1 MSATVPAAAGEPA
14 PAGRPSTPATARRT
28 VAWLGTHGPAIVGA
42 LVAAAVSMLVAA
54 LVLNVGEGHLS
65 QPWNYASE
73 GDTKFYLL
81 LIKGILAHGS
91 YQVNPSVGAP
101 FGLQLYDF
109 PQGGD
114 NLSLLIVRVLGLFSQ
129 NPAWVL
135 NVFFLLTFALVAV
148 SAFAALRLLGV
159 SVAAAIVG
167 ACLFALLPYHFYRG
181 ESQVLLSAYYG
192 VPLGAL
198 LFMRL
203 WVAPGLFARRRARSR
218 QDDGAPASATGARAA
233 TARRWPARAGDRL
246 SGATL
251 LTVACC
257 VVVGSTGLYYAVFAI
272 LLLLAGS
279 ALALLADGGS
289 RRSPIGGRGRGA
301 SLSGVLAAALIALTL
316 AANLAPTLSYR
327 AQHGANTAIKRTTIE
342 ADQFGL
348 RLSDLLLP
356 VEAYRLAPFSK
367 VNQRYIE
374 ATSTGYCEACYE
386 NLGAVGS
393 IGFLWL
399 ALIALVSIASAVGAV
414 AAGAAGGGGESGAA
428 GAPEGRS
435 KLASILAR
443 RMGPRSLY
451 RPAALG
457 VSLSF
462 VLATIGGLSSLIA
475 FFVTRDIRGWNRIS
489 LFIAFF
495 SLLAA
500 MLGLDAGLRRLAGR
514 VSPRG
519 AATGAGAAACA
530 AVLAL
535 GIADET
541 TSFFVPKYE
550 KDAKQWVSD
559 ATFVREIEARMP
571 HGAAIFQL
579 PYVPFPEGYGATGT
593 SVSAP
598 NPNFGTTYELARG
611 PIHSDRLRWSYAA
624 MKGRPADWQA
634 PLATQPLY
642 LSLAAAAADGF
653 DGLWVD
659 PHGYSAAARP
669 RLAPVL
675 ERVLGVQ
682 PLFSPAHDLTFYDL
696 RPFAARLA
704 LAHPAAQLA
713 QLRASTLH
721 PLRTACGTEGIELTN
736 PSPLAREATLQMRIY
751 MHAAHPVTLLI
762 HYPGAVN
769 EQRALTTTPVRIQ
782 RALSVPPGTSTI
794 GFSLAGTPAP
804 LQPRISGPVIEQPTL
819 TEPALTPFISPL
831 PGQPGLRAARMQ
843 AGFVPPPCLQ
853 SVEAV
858 ASAAG

>member
-1 MSATVPAAAGEPA
+1 MSQAATPSAAGGTA
-14 PAGRPSTPATARRT
+14 PATGPTPGTGAR
-28 VAWLGTHGPAIVGA
+28 VPNWLRGHGLVVLGA
-42 LVAAAVSMLVAA
+42 LVAAAVSVFVAA
-54 LVLNVGEGHLS
+54 LVLNVSEGHLS
-65 QPWNYASE
+65 LPWSYASE

-81 LIKGILAHGS
+81 LIKGILSHGS
-91 YQVNPSVGAP
+91 YQVNPSLGAP

-114 NLSLLIVRVLGLFSQ
+114 NLSLLIVRALGLFSQ

-135 NVFFLLTFALVAV
+135 NVFFLLTFALVAAT
-148 SAFAALRLLGV
+148 AFAALRLLSV
-159 SVAAAIVG
+159 SIGAAIVG
-167 ACLFALLPYHFYRG
+167 ACIFALLPYHFYRG

-203 WVAPGLFARRRARSR
+203 WLAPGLFARRAGTR
-218 QDDGAPASATGARAA
+218 DGG
-233 TARRWPARAGDRL
+233 TAKPWPARVGSWL
-246 SGATL
+246 SGTTL
-251 LTVACC
+251 LTIVCC
-257 VVVGSTGLYYAVFAI
+257 LVIGSTGLYYAVFAI
-272 LLLLAGS
+272 LLLLSGG
-279 ALALLADGGS
+279 ALALLV
-289 RRSPIGGRGRGA
+289 GRGRFA
-301 SLSGVLAAALIALTL
+301 FFSGVLAAAVVALTL
-316 AANLAPTLSYR
+316 AANISPTLSYR

-356 VEAYRLAPFSK
+356 VEAHRFGALSN
-367 VNQRYIE
+367 VNQKYIE

-399 ALIALVSIASAVGAV
+399 GLIALVAIAGILGAGGV
-414 AAGAAGGGGESGAA
+414 AGAL
-428 GAPEGRS
+428 R
-435 KLASILAR
+435 R
-443 RMGPRSLY
+443 RMGPESIY

-500 MLGLDAGLRRLAGR
+500 MLGLDAGLRRLSAR
-514 VSPRG
+514 VSSRASAIG
-519 AATGAGAAACA
+519 VGTIVCA
-530 AVLAL
+530 VVLTL
-535 GIADET
+535 GIVDET
-541 TSFFVPKYE
+541 SSFFVPKYE

-571 HGAAIFQL
+571 SGAAIFQL

-598 NPNFGTTYELARG
+598 NPNYGTTYELARG
-611 PIHSDRLRWSYAA
+611 PIHASNRLRWSYGA

-642 LSLAAAAADGF
+642 LSLVAAAANGF

-659 PHGYSAAARP
+659 PHGYSATARP
-669 RLAPVL
+669 RLVPML
-675 ERVLGVQ
+675 ERILGVY
-682 PLFSPAHDLTFYDL
+682 PLFSPAHDLMFFDL

-704 LAHPAAQLA
+704 RLYPSPQLA
-713 QLRASTLH
+713 SLRAGTLY
-721 PLRTACGTEGIELTN
+721 PLRTACGTEGIELSN
-736 PSPLAREATLQMRIY
+736 PSSVASEATLQMRIY

-762 HYPGAVN
+762 HYPGGVN
-769 EQRALTTTPVRIQ
+769 ESRSLTSAPVQIRRTLI
-782 RALSVPPGTSTI
+782 VPSGASTI
-794 GFSLAGTPAP
+794 GFSLVGPPAP
-804 LQPRISGPVIEQPTL
+804 LEPRVSGPVVEQPTL
-819 TEPALTPFISPL
+819 TEPELTPFLAPL
-831 PGQPGLRAARMQ
+831 PGEPGLSAARVQ

-858 ASAAG
+858 GPTSSG

>member
-1 MSATVPAAAGEPA
+1 MRHSLTV
-14 PAGRPSTPATARRT
+14 
-28 VAWLGTHGPAIVGA
+28 LGA
-42 LVAAAVSMLVAA
+42 LVAALVSMVVAV

-65 QPWNYASE
+65 LPWNYASE

-81 LIKGILAHGS
+81 LIKGILSHGS
-91 YQVNPSVGAP
+91 YQVNPSLGAP

-114 NLSLLIVRVLGLFSQ
+114 NLSLLIVRWLGLFSQ

-148 SAFAALRLLGV
+148 TAFAALRLLSV
-159 SVAAAIVG
+159 SSGAAIVG
-167 ACLFALLPYHFYRG
+167 ACIFALLPYHFYRG

-203 WVAPGLFARRRARSR
+203 WLAPGLFARRTGSASA
-218 QDDGAPASATGARAA
+218 QGAHENAPAS
-233 TARRWPARAGDRL
+233 RWPARIGSWL
-246 SGATL
+246 SGTTL
-251 LTVACC
+251 LTIVCC
-257 VVVGSTGLYYAVFAI
+257 LVIGSTGLYYAVFAI
-272 LLLLAGS
+272 LLLLSGGS
-279 ALALLADGGS
+279 LALFA
-289 RRSPIGGRGRGA
+289 GRGRFA
-301 SLSGVLAAALIALTL
+301 FFSAVLAASLVALTL
-316 AANLAPTLSYR
+316 AANISPTLSYR
-327 AQHGANTAIKRTTIE
+327 SAHGANTAIKRTTIE

-356 VEAYRLAPFSK
+356 VEAHRFGPLSG
-367 VNQRYIE
+367 VNQKYIE

-393 IGFLWL
+393 VGFLWL
-399 ALIALVSIASAVGAV
+399 GLIALVAIAGVLG
-414 AAGAAGGGGESGAA
+414 AGGMA
-428 GAPEGRS
+428 GSLR
-435 KLASILAR
+435 R
-443 RMGPRSLY
+443 RMGPTSIY

-500 MLGLDAGLRRLAGR
+500 MLGLDAGLRRLSAR
-514 VSPRG
+514 VSSR
-519 AATGAGAAACA
+519 ASAIGAGAIVCA

-535 GIADET
+535 GIVDET
-541 TSFFVPKYE
+541 SSFFVPKYE
-550 KDAKQWVSD
+550 KDAKQWISD
-559 ATFVREIEARMP
+559 ASFVREIEARMP
-571 HGAAIFQL
+571 AGAAIFQL

-598 NPNFGTTYELARG
+598 NPNYGTTYELARG
-611 PIHSDRLRWSYAA
+611 PIHASSRLRWSYGAI
-624 MKGRPADWQA
+624 KGRPADWQA

-642 LSLAAAAADGF
+642 LSLVAAAANGF

-659 PHGYSAAARP
+659 PHGYSATARP
-669 RLAPVL
+669 RLAPML
-675 ERVLGVQ
+675 ERILGAY
-682 PLFSPAHDLTFYDL
+682 PLFSPAHDLMFFDL
-696 RPFAARLA
+696 RRFAARVAGLY
-704 LAHPAAQLA
+704 PSSQLA
-713 QLRASTLH
+713 ALRDGTLY
-721 PLRTACGTEGIELTN
+721 PLRTACGTEGIELSN
-736 PSPLAREATLQMRIY
+736 PSLLAREATLQMRIY

-769 EQRALTTTPVRIQ
+769 EQRLLTTTAVQIR
-782 RALSVPPGTSTI
+782 RALSVPPGNSTI
-794 GFSLAGTPAP
+794 GFSLVGPPAP
-804 LQPRISGPVIEQPTL
+804 LQPRVSGPVVEQPTL
-819 TEPALTPFISPL
+819 TEPALTAFLAPP
-831 PGQPGLRAARMQ
+831 PGQPGRSAARMQ
-843 AGFVPPPCLQ
+843 AGFIPPPCLQ

-858 ASAAG
+858 GSSSSGG

>member
-1 MSATVPAAAGEPA
+1 MNQAATPSAAADSVTA
-14 PAGRPSTPATARRT
+14 ARPPLSVGARDA
-28 VAWLGTHGPAIVGA
+28 AWLRAHGLALIGA
-42 LVAAAVSMLVAA
+42 FAAAVVSVLVAA

-65 QPWNYASE
+65 LPWNYASE

-81 LIKGILAHGS
+81 LIKGILTHGS
-91 YQVNPSVGAP
+91 YQVNPSLGAP

-114 NLSLLIVRVLGLFSQ
+114 NLSLLIVRALGLFSQ

-148 SAFAALRLLGV
+148 TAFAAMRLLGV
-159 SVAAAIVG
+159 SIGAAIVG
-167 ACLFALLPYHFYRG
+167 ACIFALLPYHFYRG

-203 WVAPGLFARRRARSR
+203 WVAPGLFARGS
-218 QDDGAPASATGARAA
+218 
-233 TARRWPARAGDRL
+233 RRWL
-246 SGATL
+246 SPTTL

-257 VVVGSTGLYYAVFAI
+257 LVVGSTGLYYAVFAI
-272 LLLLAGS
+272 LLLFAGS
-279 ALALLADGGS
+279 ALALLV
-289 RRSPIGGRGRGA
+289 GRGRT
-301 SLSGVLAAALIALTL
+301 SFFSGVIAAALIALTL
-316 AANLAPTLSYR
+316 AANISPTLSYR
-327 AQHGANTAIKRTTIE
+327 AQHGADIAIKRTTIE

-356 VEAYRLAPFSK
+356 VEAHRFGPFTN

-399 ALIALVSIASAVGAV
+399 GLVALVAIAGIVGAGGL
-414 AAGAAGGGGESGAA
+414 AGAL
-428 GAPEGRS
+428 GRRIGTR
-435 KLASILAR
+435 SI
-443 RMGPRSLY
+443 Y

-475 FFVTRDIRGWNRIS
+475 FFLTRDIRGWNRIS
-489 LFIAFF
+489 LFVAFF

-500 MLGLDAGLRRLAGR
+500 MLGLDAGLRRLTAHVSSR
-514 VSPRG
+514 V
-519 AATGAGAAACA
+519 AAIGAGAAVCA
-530 AVLAL
+530 VVMAL
-535 GIADET
+535 GIVDET
-541 TSFFVPKYE
+541 SSFFVPKYA

-559 ATFVREIEARMP
+559 ASFVREIEARMP
-571 HGAAIFQL
+571 AGAAIFQL

-611 PIHSDRLRWSYAA
+611 PIHSSARLRWSYGA

-642 LSLAAAAADGF
+642 LSLVSAAANGF

-669 RLAPVL
+669 RLVPIL
-675 ERVLGVQ
+675 ERVLGVY
-682 PLFSPAHDLTFYDL
+682 PLFSPAHDLMFFDL

-704 LAHPAAQLA
+704 SLHPAPQLA
-713 QLRASTLH
+713 GLRASTLY
-721 PLRTACGTEGIELTN
+721 PLRTACGTEGIELSN
-736 PSPLAREATLQMRIY
+736 PSLLAREATLQMRIY
-751 MHAAHPVTLLI
+751 MHASHPLTLLV

-769 EQRALTTTPVRIQ
+769 EQRSLTTTPVQIR
-782 RALSVPPGTSTI
+782 RTVSVPPGASTI
-794 GFSLAGTPAP
+794 GFSLVGPPAP
-804 LQPRISGPVIEQPTL
+804 LQPRVSGPVVEQPTL
-819 TEPALTPFISPL
+819 TEPALTPFLAPP
-831 PGQPGLRAARMQ
+831 PGQPGQTAARIQ
-843 AGFVPPPCLQ
+843 AGFIPPPCLQ

-858 ASAAG
+858 APSSSG

>member
-1 MSATVPAAAGEPA
+1 MSATVPAAAGEPP
-14 PAGRPSTPATARRT
+14 PAGRPSTPAAARGTA
-28 VAWLGTHGPAIVGA
+28 AWLGTHGPAIAGA
-42 LVAAAVSMLVAA
+42 LVAAVVSMLVAA

-114 NLSLLIVRVLGLFSQ
+114 NLSLLLVRALGLFSQ

-167 ACLFALLPYHFYRG
+167 ACIFALLPYHFYRG

-203 WVAPGLFARRRARSR
+203 WVAPGLFASRRPTGNRGIATPA
-218 QDDGAPASATGARAA
+218 GAPAETTGAA
-233 TARRWPARAGDRL
+233 TARTWQARAGGRL
-246 SGATL
+246 SRTTL
-251 LTVACC
+251 LSVACC
-257 VVVGSTGLYYAVFAI
+257 VVVGSTGLYYAVFAT
-272 LLLLAGS
+272 LLLLAAS
-279 ALALLADGGS
+279 ALALLV
-289 RRSPIGGRGRGA
+289 GRGRGA

-316 AANLAPTLSYR
+316 AVNISPTLSYR
-327 AQHGANTAIKRTTIE
+327 AAHGANTAIKRTTIE

-356 VEAYRLAPFSK
+356 VQAHRLAPFSK

-399 ALIALVSIASAVGAV
+399 ALIALVSIAGIVGAL
-414 AAGAAGGGGESGAA
+414 AAGGVTGAA
-428 GAPEGRS
+428 GAHAGRPGIP
-435 KLASILAR
+435 AILAR
-443 RMGPRSLY
+443 RLGPRSLY

-500 MLGLDAGLRRLAGR
+500 MLGLDAALRRLTAH
-514 VSPRG
+514 VSTR
-519 AATGAGAAACA
+519 AAAIGAGAAVCA

-571 HGAAIFQL
+571 EGAAIFQL

-611 PIHSDRLRWSYAA
+611 PIHSGRLRWSYGA

-675 ERVLGVQ
+675 ERVLGVR

-696 RPFAARLA
+696 RPFAARIA

-713 QLRASTLH
+713 QLRARTLH

-736 PSPLAREATLQMRIY
+736 PSPLGREATLQMRVY

-762 HYPGAVN
+762 HYPGGAN

-782 RALSVPPGTSTI
+782 RVLSVPPGTSTI

-804 LQPRISGPVIEQPTL
+804 LQPRISGPVVEQPTL
-819 TEPALTPFISPL
+819 TEPALTPFVSPA

-858 ASAAG
+858 TSASG

>member
-1 MSATVPAAAGEPA
+1 MSQAATPSAAGGSAPAASPSLDAGA
-14 PAGRPSTPATARRT
+14 RGAG
-28 VAWLGTHGPAIVGA
+28 WLRGGGPALVGA
-42 LVAAAVSMLVAA
+42 LTAGVVSVFVAA

-65 QPWNYASE
+65 LPWNYASE

-81 LIKGILAHGS
+81 LIKGILSHGS
-91 YQVNPSVGAP
+91 YQVNPSLGAP

-114 NLSLLIVRVLGLFSQ
+114 NLSLLIVRALGLFSQ

-135 NVFFLLTFALVAV
+135 NVFFMLTFALVAAT
-148 SAFAALRLLGV
+148 AFAALRLLGV
-159 SVAAAIVG
+159 SIGAAIVG
-167 ACLFALLPYHFYRG
+167 ACIFALLPYHFYRG

-203 WVAPGLFARRRARSR
+203 WVAPGLFARRRAPGEG
-218 QDDGAPASATGARAA
+218 GAAA
-233 TARRWPARAGDRL
+233 PVTRWARAGRWA
-246 SGATL
+246 SPTTL

-257 VVVGSTGLYYAVFAI
+257 LVVGSTGLYYAVFAI
-272 LLLLAGS
+272 LLLLSGG
-279 ALALLADGGS
+279 ALALLADRGS
-289 RRSPIGGRGRGA
+289 PCVPRMGYGSPIGGRGRFA
-301 SLSGVLAAALIALTL
+301 FFSGVLAAVLVALAL
-316 AANLAPTLSYR
+316 AANISPTLSYR
-327 AQHGANTAIKRTTIE
+327 AHHGANTAIKRTTIE

-356 VEAYRLAPFSK
+356 VEAHRFGPFST

-393 IGFLWL
+393 VGFLWL
-399 ALIALVSIASAVGAV
+399 SLVALAAIAGIA
-414 AAGAAGGGGESGAA
+414 AAGGGRGVGGAA
-428 GAPEGRS
+428 MALR
-435 KLASILAR
+435 R
-443 RMGPRSLY
+443 RMGPGSIY

-475 FFVTRDIRGWNRIS
+475 FFVTRNIRGWNRIS

-500 MLGLDAGLRRLAGR
+500 MLGLDAGLRRLTARISSRAG
-514 VSPRG
+514 
-519 AATGAGAAACA
+519 AIGAGAAVCA

-535 GIADET
+535 GIVDET
-541 TSFFVPKYE
+541 SSFFVPKYE

-571 HGAAIFQL
+571 AGAAIFQL

-598 NPNFGTTYELARG
+598 NPNYGTTYELARG
-611 PIHSDRLRWSYAA
+611 PIHSSGRLRWSYGA

-642 LSLAAAAADGF
+642 LSLVAATANGF

-659 PHGYSAAARP
+659 PHGYSATARP
-669 RLAPVL
+669 RLSPML
-675 ERVLGVQ
+675 ERVLGVY
-682 PLFSPAHDLTFYDL
+682 PSFSPAHDLMFFDL

-704 LAHPAAQLA
+704 RLHPAARLA
-713 QLRASTLH
+713 ALRASTLY
-721 PLRTACGTEGIELTN
+721 PLRTACGTEGIELSN
-736 PSPLAREATLQMRIY
+736 PSPVAREATLQMRIY

-762 HYPGAVN
+762 HYPDAVN
-769 EQRALTTTPVRIQ
+769 EQRLLTTTPVEIR
-782 RALSVPPGTSTI
+782 RSLSVPAGASTI
-794 GFSLAGTPAP
+794 GFSLVGPPAP
-804 LQPRISGPVIEQPTL
+804 LQPRVSGPVIEQPTL
-819 TEPALTPFISPL
+819 TEPALTPFLAPP
-831 PGQPGLRAARMQ
+831 PGQPGLSAARMQ
-843 AGFVPPPCLQ
+843 TGFVPPLCLQ

-858 ASAAG
+858 GSSSSGG

>member
-1 MSATVPAAAGEPA
+1 
-14 PAGRPSTPATARRT
+14 
-28 VAWLGTHGPAIVGA
+28 
-42 LVAAAVSMLVAA
+42 VSVIVAA

-65 QPWNYASE
+65 LPWNYASE

-91 YQVNPSVGAP
+91 YQVNPSLGAP

-114 NLSLLIVRVLGLFSQ
+114 NLSLLIVRALGLFSQ
-129 NPAWVL
+129 NSAWVL
-135 NVFFLLTFALVAV
+135 NVFFMLTFALVAV
-148 SAFAALRLLGV
+148 TAFVALRLLSV
-159 SVAAAIVG
+159 SVGAAIVG
-167 ACLFALLPYHFYRG
+167 ACIFALLPYHFYRG

-203 WVAPGLFARRRARSR
+203 WLAPGLFARRS
-218 QDDGAPASATGARAA
+218 GARDDA
-233 TARRWPARAGDRL
+233 TARPWPARMGSWL
-246 SGATL
+246 SATTL
-251 LTVACC
+251 LTIVCC
-257 VVVGSTGLYYAVFAI
+257 LVVGSTGLYYAVFAI
-272 LLLLAGS
+272 LLLLSGGS
-279 ALALLADGGS
+279 LALLV
-289 RRSPIGGRGRGA
+289 GRGRFA
-301 SLSGVLAAALIALTL
+301 FFSGVLAAALVALTL
-316 AANLAPTLSYR
+316 AANISPTLSYR

-356 VEAYRLAPFSK
+356 VEAHRFGALST
-367 VNQRYIE
+367 VNQKYIE

-386 NLGAVGS
+386 NLGVVGS

-399 ALIALVSIASAVGAV
+399 GLIALVAIAGIVGAGGV
-414 AAGAAGGGGESGAA
+414 AGA
-428 GAPEGRS
+428 
-435 KLASILAR
+435 LWR
-443 RMGPRSLY
+443 RMGPMSIY

-500 MLGLDAGLRRLAGR
+500 MLGLDAGLRRLTAR
-514 VSPRG
+514 VASR
-519 AATGAGAAACA
+519 ASAIGAGATVCA
-530 AVLAL
+530 VVLTL
-535 GIADET
+535 GIVDET
-541 TSFFVPKYE
+541 SSFFVPKYE

-559 ATFVREIEARMP
+559 ATFVHEIEARMP
-571 HGAAIFQL
+571 TGAEIFQL

-598 NPNFGTTYELARG
+598 NPNYGTTYELARG
-611 PIHSDRLRWSYAA
+611 PIHASGRLRWSYGA

-634 PLATQPLY
+634 PLATQSLY
-642 LSLAAAAADGF
+642 LSLVAAAANGF

-659 PHGYSAAARP
+659 PHGYSALARP
-669 RLAPVL
+669 RLAPML
-675 ERVLGVQ
+675 ERILGVY
-682 PLFSPAHDLTFYDL
+682 PLLSPAHDLMFFDL
-696 RPFAARLA
+696 RPFAAQLGRL
-704 LAHPAAQLA
+704 HPFAQLA
-713 QLRASTLH
+713 ALRAGTLY
-721 PLRTACGTEGIELTN
+721 PLRTACGTEGIELSN
-736 PSPLAREATLQMRIY
+736 PSPVAREATLRMRIY

-769 EQRALTTTPVRIQ
+769 EQRLLTTTAVEIR
-782 RALSVPPGTSTI
+782 RALSVPPGASTI
-794 GFSLAGTPAP
+794 GFSLVGSPAP
-804 LQPRISGPVIEQPTL
+804 LQPRVSGPVVEQPTL
-819 TEPALTPFISPL
+819 TEPALTPFLAPP
-831 PGQPGLRAARMQ
+831 PGQAGLSAARMQ
-843 AGFVPPPCLQ
+843 AGFIPPPCLQ

-858 ASAAG
+858 GSTSSG

>member
-1 MSATVPAAAGEPA
+1 MSRAAASPAAGAQTA
-14 PAGRPSTPATARRT
+14 PARPPVAVALRAG
-28 VAWLGTHGPAIVGA
+28 AWLGAHA
-42 LVAAAVSMLVAA
+42 LDLAAALAAAALSAIVAA

-91 YQVNPSVGAP
+91 YQVNPALGAP

-114 NLSLLIVRVLGLFSQ
+114 NLSLLAIRALGLLSS

-159 SVAAAIVG
+159 SIGASLVG
-167 ACLFALLPYHFYRG
+167 ACIFALLPYHFYRG

-192 VPLGAL
+192 VPLGGL

-203 WVAPGLFARRRARSR
+203 WAAPGLFARR
-218 QDDGAPASATGARAA
+218 G
-233 TARRWPARAGDRL
+233 TA
-246 SGATL
+246 L
-251 LTVACC
+251 LTLACC
-257 VVVGSTGLYYAVFAI
+257 LVVGSSDLYYAVFAI

-279 ALALLADGGS
+279 LLALLV
-289 RRSPIGGRGRGA
+289 GRGWGA
-301 SLSGVLAAALIALTL
+301 FLSAAIAAALIALTL
-316 AANLAPTLSYR
+316 TANISPTLSYR
-327 AQHGANTAIKRTTIE
+327 AAHGANTAIKRTTIE

-356 VEAYRLAPFSK
+356 VEAHRLAPLAK

-386 NLGAVGS
+386 NLGVVGS

-399 ALIALVSIASAVGAV
+399 ALLALAAIAGVFGVGGL
-414 AAGAAGGGGESGAA
+414 AAA
-428 GAPEGRS
+428 
-435 KLASILAR
+435 LAR

-500 MLGLDAGLRRLAGR
+500 MLGLDAALRWLAAR
-514 VSPRG
+514 ASTR
-519 AATGAGAAACA
+519 AAAVGAGAALCA

-535 GIADET
+535 GILDET
-541 TSFFVPKYE
+541 SGFFVPKYE
-550 KDAKQWVSD
+550 KNAKQWTSD
-559 ATFVREIEARMP
+559 AAFVRAIESRMP
-571 HGAAIFQL
+571 PGAAIFQL

-611 PIHSDRLRWSYAA
+611 PIHASDSLRFSYGAI
-624 MKGRPADWQA
+624 KGRPADWQA

-642 LSLAAAAADGF
+642 LSLAAAAVNGF

-659 PHGYSAAARP
+659 PRGYSAGARALLVP
-669 RLAPVL
+669 ML
-675 ERVLGVQ
+675 ERVLGVG
-682 PLFSPAHDLTFYDL
+682 PMFSPAHDLQLWDL
-696 RPFAARLA
+696 RPFAAQLA
-704 LAHPAAQLA
+704 RTRPAAQLA
-713 QLRASTLH
+713 RLRAGTLY
-721 PLRTACGTEGIELTN
+721 PLRTACGTDGIELTN
-736 PSPLAREATLQMRIY
+736 PSPRPRKAVLQMRIH
-751 MHAAHPVTLLI
+751 MHAAHPLALQI
-762 HYPGAVN
+762 HYPGAIE
-769 EQRALTTTPVRIQ
+769 EQRSLSTAPVLIR
-782 RALSVPPGTSTI
+782 RALRVPPGTSTI
-794 GFSLAGTPAP
+794 GFSLAGSPAP
-804 LQPRISGPVIEQPTL
+804 LQPRLAGPVVEQPTL
-819 TEPALTPFISPL
+819 TEPSLTPFLAPARGL
-831 PGQPGLRAARMQ
+831 PGLLAARTQ
-843 AGFVPPPCLQ
+843 AGFAPPPCLQ

-858 ASAAG
+858 SSAGT